1 MFVESGMCRGIR
13 SGYGVFRFPEMV
25 LLFLCLFFCEAFF
38 ASEALGFSSEDRRGR
53 TASGVTV
60 ASSFADEEGDKG
72 DALFELVLLKDKA
85 EEGDPDAQFDLG
97 RRYLQGVGLE
107 RNDVMA
113 LHWVRAAAQ
122 QGYARAEAGLAW
134 MYAVGRG
141 VVRDDVQAFD
151 WYKRAAENGYM
162 VAQRMLGKC
171 YEKGV
176 GTAVDADR
184 ARFWYEKAAEQGDEY
199 AVARLKALSQ
209 PVQSG
214 YGAYPVH
221 AGSGR

>member
-85 EEGDPDAQFDLG
+85 EEGDPDAQFELG

-221 AGSGR
+221 AGSSR

>member
-1 MFVESGMCRGIR
+1 MCRGIR

-85 EEGDPDAQFDLG
+85 EEGDPDAQFELG

-113 LHWVRAAAQ
+113 LHWVRKR
-122 QGYARAEAGLAW
+122 GWHGCMRSVAGWCVMMCRRSTGTSVLPRTVIWWRNGCWASVMKRGWVRLW
-134 MYAVGRG
+134 MPIAPVSGMKRRLSRG
-141 VVRDDVQAFD
+141 
-151 WYKRAAENGYM
+151 M
-162 VAQRMLGKC
+162 SMP
-171 YEKGV
+171 
-176 GTAVDADR
+176 
-184 ARFWYEKAAEQGDEY
+184 
-199 AVARLKALSQ
+199 S
-209 PVQSG
+209 PV
-214 YGAYPVH
+214 
-221 AGSGR
+221 

>member
-85 EEGDPDAQFDLG
+85 EEKAEKEEPPLPPLSEGDARKCEKTRVKADKTKPPAPHTDASLLNAMEHAGRDIEDDDL
-97 RRYLQGVGLE
+97 RESMKDSGLGTP
-107 RNDVMA
+107 A
-113 LHWVRAAAQ
+113 TRAAI
-122 QGYARAEAGLAW
+122 L
-134 MYAVGRG
+134 
-141 VVRDDVQAFD
+141 
-151 WYKRAAENGYM
+151 
-162 VAQRMLGKC
+162 
-171 YEKGV
+171 
-176 GTAVDADR
+176 
-184 ARFWYEKAAEQGDEY
+184 
-199 AVARLKALSQ
+199 
-209 PVQSG
+209 
-214 YGAYPVH
+214 
-221 AGSGR
+221 